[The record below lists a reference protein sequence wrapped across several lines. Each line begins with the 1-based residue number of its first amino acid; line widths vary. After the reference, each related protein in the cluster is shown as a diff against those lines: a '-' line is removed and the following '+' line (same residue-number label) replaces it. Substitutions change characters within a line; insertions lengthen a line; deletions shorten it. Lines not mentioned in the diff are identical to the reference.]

1 MHFIAAILV
10 QVGALMEDR
19 GSVFCILFERTSS
32 KCHVVFLE
40 VFVCVCVCVCVCVRT
55 VVIQA
60 EQQDLLPDP
69 SWPVAQQLEFAL
81 RKLGEHGRTILET
94 QASCRALEEVRPLPR
109 PGTPTT

>member
-1 MHFIAAILV
+1 M
-10 QVGALMEDR
+10 
-19 GSVFCILFERTSS
+19 
-32 KCHVVFLE
+32 VFLK
-40 VFVCVCVCVCVCVRT
+40 VFVCVCVCVRT